1 MDRKQSDAS
10 LAELLD
16 GRSQAE
22 SYAGLLEGHL
32 KKNRYDHN
40 PVRAVVAAVD
50 WKSARGRSTTGWSC
64 GDEW

>member
-16 GRSQAE
+16 GWSQAE